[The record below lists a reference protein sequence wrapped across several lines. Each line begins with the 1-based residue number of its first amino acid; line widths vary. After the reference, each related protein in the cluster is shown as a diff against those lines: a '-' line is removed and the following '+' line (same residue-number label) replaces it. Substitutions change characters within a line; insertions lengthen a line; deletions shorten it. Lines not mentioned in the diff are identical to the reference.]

1 MGTLARGQ
9 ELVELLEAQ
18 GIRATVDPAL
28 ANPPC
33 VLIPPPNLTF
43 DLACAVDATWQLVA
57 LAPAVNTADRTSWQ
71 ALDDLVEEVQEIVDL
86 TSADVVSYFLNGRSY
101 PAYLMSFTEGI

>member
-1 MGTLARGQ
+1 MGTLSRGQ
-9 ELVELLEAQ
+9 ELVELFEDQ

-57 LAPAVNTADRTSWQ
+57 LAPGAGTADRTTWE
-71 ALDDLVEEVQEIVDL
+71 ALDSLLDGVGKSVELTSVDLVAYV
-86 TSADVVSYFLNGRSY
+86 LNGRTY
-101 PAYLMSFTEGI
+101 PAYLITFTEGI